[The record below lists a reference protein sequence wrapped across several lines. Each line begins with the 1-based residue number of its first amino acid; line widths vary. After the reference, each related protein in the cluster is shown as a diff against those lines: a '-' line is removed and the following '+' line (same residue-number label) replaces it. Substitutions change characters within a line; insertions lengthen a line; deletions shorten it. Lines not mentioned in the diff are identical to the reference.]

1 MQDLFVKII
10 NREIPAHIIW
20 ENAEFIA
27 FLDISPIEIGHTLV
41 IPKIQTDYIFDLENA
56 DYSKLFLAAK
66 SVAKILKNK
75 LNCKRVAILVEG
87 FAVPHCHIHLIP
99 LNSELN
105 LERKI
110 LSNQE
115 LAQIAQKLTENPED
129 SL

>member
-20 ENAEFIA
+20 ENEEFIA

-41 IPKIQTDYIFDLENA
+41 VPKIQTDYIFDLENTN
-56 DYSKLFLAAK
+56 YSDLFLVAK
-66 SVAKILKNK
+66 TVAKILKKK
-75 LNCKRVAILVEG
+75 LNCERVAVLVEG

-105 LERKI
+105 VERKT
-110 LSNQE
+110 LSDQE
-115 LAQIAQKLTENPED
+115 LEKIAQKLKED
-129 SL
+129 LD